1 MVKGETYLSSKI
13 ISPKVNKNV
22 DRNNSICSC
31 VCKTFYLGKYIL
43 NHFIIALAFTHELFG
58 TLYFN
63 TSEINIRNK
72 SFST

>member
-31 VCKTFYLGKYIL
+31 VCKIFYLGKYIL
-43 NHFIIALAFTHELFG
+43 NHFIIALAFTQELFG